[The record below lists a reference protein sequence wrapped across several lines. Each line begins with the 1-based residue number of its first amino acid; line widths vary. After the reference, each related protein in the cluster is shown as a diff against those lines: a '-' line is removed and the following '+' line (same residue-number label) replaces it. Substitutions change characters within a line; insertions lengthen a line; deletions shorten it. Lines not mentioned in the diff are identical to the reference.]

1 MNMEQDSITQE
12 PVEAGV
18 FEMHQLKK
26 VVKKPAAPM
35 KKVVK
40 KAMKKVVEKAMKKV
54 VKKHVVKATAP
65 ADKALKDAV
74 AKLTAAQRLKLRPEG
89 CGKCWHKPGC
99 SPSCFTSW
107 AALEK

>member
-26 VVKKPAAPM
+26 VVKKPAALK

-65 ADKALKDAV
+65 TDKALKDAV

-89 CGKCWHKPGC
+89 YGKCRWTPGC
-99 SPSCFTSW
+99 SPPCFTSW

>member
-1 MNMEQDSITQE
+1 MK
-12 PVEAGV
+12 VE
-18 FEMHQLKK
+18 
-26 VVKKPAAPM
+26 
-35 KKVVK
+35 
-40 KAMKKVVEKAMKKV
+40 EKAMKKV
-54 VKKHVVKATAP
+54 VKKTVIKKHAVKATVA

-89 CGKCWHKPGC
+89 CGKCRRKPGC

>member
-1 MNMEQDSITQE
+1 
-12 PVEAGV
+12 
-18 FEMHQLKK
+18 
-26 VVKKPAAPM
+26 M

-40 KAMKKVVEKAMKKV
+40 KAMKKIVEKAVKKVVEKAMKKDVEKAMKKV

-89 CGKCWHKPGC
+89 CGKCRRKHGC

-107 AALEK
+107 AALEKRATWM

>member
-1 MNMEQDSITQE
+1 
-12 PVEAGV
+12 
-18 FEMHQLKK
+18 MHQLKK
-26 VVKKPAAPM
+26 VVKKPAAPTKKTAKKAM

-40 KAMKKVVEKAMKKV
+40 KAMKKVVEKAMKKVEEKAMKKV

-89 CGKCWHKPGC
+89 CGKCRRKPGC

-107 AALEK
+107 AALDR